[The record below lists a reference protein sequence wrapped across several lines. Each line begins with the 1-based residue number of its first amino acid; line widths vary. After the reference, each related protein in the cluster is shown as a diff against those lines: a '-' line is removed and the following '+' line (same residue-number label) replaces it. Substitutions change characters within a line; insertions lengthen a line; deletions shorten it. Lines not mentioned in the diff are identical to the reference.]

1 MQSKTKYRGIGLALL
16 VGLLLTGPAA
26 SQSVAFVDASK
37 VVENSPQ
44 YEAVRQALETEF
56 TARDQDLVAKQK
68 QLQKLEDKLLR
79 DGDVMSPEELQR
91 LEQDIRTRR
100 RKLSHDKELFR
111 EDFNLR
117 RNDEFNKLRRQV
129 AEVVR
134 EVGRDEGIDL
144 IVSEGVV
151 YASKEVDISDKVLER
166 LKVKFK
172 ADGR

>member
-1 MQSKTKYRGIGLALL
+1 MQCNMKCSFLVWPLVAWLVLAGS
-16 VGLLLTGPAA
+16 VQA
-26 SQSVAFVDASK
+26 QSAAFVDATK

-44 YEAVRQALETEF
+44 YEAVRQSLETEF
-56 TARDQDLVAKQK
+56 TARDQDLVAKQR
-68 QLQKLEDKLLR
+68 QLSKLEEKLLR

-100 RKLSHDKELFR
+100 RKLSHDKEIFR

-134 EVGRDEGIDL
+134 EVGREEGIDL
-144 IVSEGVV
+144 ILSEGVV
-151 YASKEVDISDKVLER
+151 YASKKVDISDKVLDR
-166 LKVKFK
+166 LEAKFK
-172 ADGR
+172 AEGR